1 MMAIIA
7 AQKSNLSL
15 NKILGVIPKIR
26 SVEGRLEKIGNIKNK
41 SKVILDYAHTPDAL
55 KISLLSLREQFPN
68 KKIVVLFGCGG
79 NRDQNKRSKMGKIA
93 SLYADQIYLTD
104 DNPRLE
110 NPNKISAKERV
121 KSFDEIYAK
130 YASQKAE
137 EQASRCSQCG
147 VPFCQVH
154 CPLHNNIPDWL
165 KLTAEDRMQE
175 AFEISSSTNNMP
187 EICGRICPQDRLC
200 EGNCVIEQSGHG
212 TVTIGSIEKYIT
224 DKAWEEGWVK
234 NIEPVEE
241 RNQSVG
247 IIGSGPAGLAAA
259 EELRKKGFQV
269 TIYDRYDRPGGL
281 LIYGIPNFKLEKDIV
296 IRRTNRLKE
305 SGIKFELNCDIGKDI
320 TFEDIKIKH
329 DAVLIATGVYK
340 FREINLN
347 TSNFNNVVPAL
358 DFLIA
363 SNKTGL
369 KDKVEDFTNGR
380 LNANGKNVVVIGGGD
395 TAMDCVRTAV
405 RQGAKSVKCL
415 YRRDKTNM
423 PGSQREV
430 QNAIEEG
437 VDFQWLTL
445 PTEYSGNGSLKNV
458 RTVLMQLGEPDES
471 GRRKP
476 EPKEGTEKDLDVDLA
491 IEALG
496 FEPENL
502 PKLFDNNDLT
512 VTRWGTLKINYKNMM
527 TSIDGVFAAGDI
539 VRGAS
544 LVVWGIKDGRD
555 AAKNINE
562 YLENNFSDQNNF
574 NKKAVNA

>member
-1 MMAIIA
+1 MLKFTKI
-7 AQKSNLSL
+7 
-15 NKILGVIPKIR
+15 NK
-26 SVEGRLEKIGNIKNK
+26 
-41 SKVILDYAHTPDAL
+41 
-55 KISLLSLREQFPN
+55 
-68 KKIVVLFGCGG
+68 
-79 NRDQNKRSKMGKIA
+79 
-93 SLYADQIYLTD
+93 
-104 DNPRLE
+104 E
-110 NPNKISAKERV
+110 NPNKADAKRRV

-130 YASQKAE
+130 YAAQKAE

-165 KLTAEDRMQE
+165 KLTAENRMKE
-175 AFEISSSTNNMP
+175 AFEISSATNNMP

-224 DKAWEEGWVK
+224 DTAWDEGWVK
-234 NIEPVEE
+234 NIKPLEE
-241 RNQSVG
+241 KNYSVG

-259 EELRKKGFQV
+259 EELRKKGYQV

-281 LIYGIPNFKLEKDIV
+281 LIYGIPNFKLEKEIV
-296 IRRTNRLKE
+296 LRRTERLKD
-305 SGIKFELNCDIGKDI
+305 SGIKFELNCNIGTDI
-320 TFEDIKIKH
+320 TFEIIKEKH
-329 DAVLIATGVYK
+329 NAILIATGVYK

-347 TSNFNNVVPAL
+347 NSNFNNVVPAL

-369 KDKVEDFTNGR
+369 KDKVDDFINGR

-415 YRRDKTNM
+415 YRRDKVNM

-437 VDFQWLTL
+437 VNFKWLTL
-445 PTEYSGNGSLKNV
+445 PTKYSGNGILKNV
-458 RTVLMQLGEPDES
+458 ETVLMQLGEPDES
-471 GRRKP
+471 GRKKA
-476 EPKEGTEKDLDVDLA
+476 EPKEGTEQNLDVDLV

-496 FEPENL
+496 FEPEDL
-502 PKLFDNNDLT
+502 PKLFNDENLN

-527 TSIDGVFAAGDI
+527 TSLDGVFAAGDI

-555 AAKNINE
+555 AANNIHDYIRNKFE
-562 YLENNFSDQNNF
+562 LENNSQ
-574 NKKAVNA
+574 KRVVNE